1 MSAESDTSEE
11 VFIKKLVTLAQK
23 SDTIRS
29 LGERALGSARKDRSM
44 RTVKIPNTRL
54 EVSCLCL
61 GTAYYG
67 DPTESYV
74 DSNTS
79 MRLLDTFYEA

>member
-1 MSAESDTSEE
+1 
-11 VFIKKLVTLAQK
+11 
-23 SDTIRS
+23 
-29 LGERALGSARKDRSM
+29 M

-61 GTAYYG
+61 GTAHYC